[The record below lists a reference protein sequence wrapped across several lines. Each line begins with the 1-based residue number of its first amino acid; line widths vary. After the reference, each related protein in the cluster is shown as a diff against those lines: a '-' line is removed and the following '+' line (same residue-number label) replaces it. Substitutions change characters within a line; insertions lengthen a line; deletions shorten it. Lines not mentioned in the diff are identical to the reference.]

1 MFYKSVNGLKQHS
14 CWLPCQ
20 MMETPDMDF
29 SCVDWVRMG
38 KILDI
43 FKGRKMTSMS
53 ENVHIYFPH
62 LNVSFSDL
70 FWIKL

>member
-1 MFYKSVNGLKQHS
+1 
-14 CWLPCQ
+14 

-29 SCVDWVRMG
+29 FCVDSVRMG

-53 ENVHIYFPH
+53 ENVHIYFPQ

-70 FWIKL
+70 F

>member
-1 MFYKSVNGLKQHS
+1 MFYKSVNGLKQHC

-53 ENVHIYFPH
+53 ENEHIYFPH